1 MPKMKT
7 HRGAAKRRRK
17 TGTGKTRHQKKNKR
31 HILTKMSSKRKRHLR
46 EVGEISAADKK
57 RIKQLVPYL

>member
-7 HRGAAKRRRK
+7 HRGAAKRLRK
-17 TGTGKTRHQKKNKR
+17 SGTGKLRHQKKNKR
-31 HILTKMSSKRKRHLR
+31 HILTKMSSKRKRQLR
-46 EVGEISAADKK
+46 EVGEVSAADKK